1 MNYYRGKISLQ
12 VVNFKEYSAFSSIGR
27 FVCKREP

>member
-12 VVNFKEYSAFSSIGR
+12 VVNFEEYSAFSSIGQ